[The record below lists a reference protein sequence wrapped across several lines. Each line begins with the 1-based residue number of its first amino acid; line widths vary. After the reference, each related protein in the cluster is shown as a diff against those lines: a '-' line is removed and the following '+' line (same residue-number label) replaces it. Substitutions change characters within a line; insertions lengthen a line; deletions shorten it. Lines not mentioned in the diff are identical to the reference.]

1 MKKSELKQIIKEE
14 FSKILKENSLSKA
27 KIETNKNKIDL
38 LMRKYKRNI
47 TLLIKDSYDNVV
59 AIAYGDMDNDNR
71 LQSLIQHM
79 EEKIGKEPSGD
90 LGYEFIEYNNGE
102 ESSFTL

>member
-1 MKKSELKQIIKEE
+1 
-14 FSKILKENSLSKA
+14 
-27 KIETNKNKIDL
+27 
-38 LMRKYKRNI
+38 
-47 TLLIKDSYDNVV
+47 
-59 AIAYGDMDNDNR
+59 MDNDNR

-79 EEKIGKEPSGD
+79 EKKIGKEPSGD